1 MNNFNYEKDLTEV
14 ELEGKKVE
22 NFEDHVT
29 TINGLDEYISKL
41 PKELLT
47 KGQEEELFE
56 KIKNG
61 DIEAKNEVITKNLR
75 LVISEA
81 KKYVGS
87 GMDFLDLI
95 QEGNIGLIKA
105 IEKFDIAKGYRFSTY
120 ATWWIKQAITR
131 SIQEK
136 RRTIKISTHQE
147 NRIKLLKDYNNEY
160 YRDNGK
166 YPTKEEI
173 ATYLHW
179 NKNVVENTISMAK
192 TKMVLL
198 STPISDDSDDELV
211 DFIEDKDEIDADK
224 IIFSKQILEAIENS
238 NLTEREKEILY
249 LRFGIYDGE
258 YRTLEEIGKIYKL
271 TRERIRQIE
280 FKACRKL
287 RRNNEIKE
295 LYDGEVRNSTNT
307 KTKTKAKKLIK

>member
-1 MNNFNYEKDLTEV
+1 MNNFHYEKDLTEL

-81 KKYVGS
+81 KRYVGS

-95 QEGNIGLIKA
+95 QEGNMGLIKA
-105 IEKFDIAKGYRFSTY
+105 VEKFDLKKECRFSTY
-120 ATWWIKQAITR
+120 ATWRIRQAITR

-136 RRTIKISTHQE
+136 RRTVKIPTHQE

-179 NKNVVENTISMAK
+179 KKNVVENTISMAK
-192 TKMVLL
+192 TKIVLL

-258 YRTLEEIGKIYKL
+258 YHTLEEIGKIYKL

>member
-1 MNNFNYEKDLTEV
+1 MNNFHYEKDLTEL

-22 NFEDHVT
+22 NFEDNVT

-47 KGQEEELFE
+47 KGQEEELFK

-105 IEKFDIAKGYRFSTY
+105 IAKFDIAKGYRFSTY

-131 SIQEK
+131 SILEK
-136 RRTIKISTHQE
+136 RRTVKIPAHQE

-179 NKNVVENTISMAK
+179 DKNVVENTISMAK

-258 YRTLEEIGKIYKL
+258 YRTLEAIGKIFNV

-280 FKACRKL
+280 YKACRKL

-295 LYDGEVRNSTNT
+295 LYDGEVHNSTNI
-307 KTKTKAKKLIK
+307 KTKPKVKKLIK